1 VGQPV
6 AALRANRRNLP
17 FNEAG
22 PDTPGTR
29 GIVTMLQRRDLNTL
43 TELLRRTARDELLP
57 RFTHVDAA
65 RKTDGSVIT
74 EADLAMQDRVARE
87 LARHWP
93 EFDLL
98 GEEMDAEDQR
108 SLLATP
114 GRGLW
119 CLDPLDG
126 TSNFAAGIPFFG
138 VSLALIQDGEVR
150 VAVVYDP
157 VHDECFSAAQG
168 QGALLNGAPLRIDG
182 GGTRLADAMAM
193 VDLKRLPPG
202 LIAAV
207 ATQAP
212 YRSQRSIGSVA
223 LDWCWVAAGR
233 CQVYLHGG
241 QKLWD
246 YAAGR
251 LIAHESGA
259 VGGVLADYHGDWLA
273 DLTLEPRIAVA
284 ATTPALLEAW
294 RAWIRAALDAR

>member
-1 VGQPV
+1 
-6 AALRANRRNLP
+6 
-17 FNEAG
+17 
-22 PDTPGTR
+22 
-29 GIVTMLQRRDLNTL
+29 MLQRRDLNTL
-43 TELLRRTARDELLP
+43 TELVRRAARDELMS
-57 RFTHVDAA
+57 RFTRVDAA

-74 EADLAMQDRVARE
+74 EADLAMQARIARE

-93 EFDLL
+93 DFALL
-98 GEEMDAEDQR
+98 GEEMDAAAQR
-108 SLLATP
+108 ELLATP

-157 VHDECFSAAQG
+157 VHDECFAALQG
-168 QGALLNGAPLRIDG
+168 QGALLNGAPLRVDG
-182 GGTRLADAMAM
+182 DTELRDAMAM

-202 LIAAV
+202 LVAAV
-207 ATQAP
+207 ARRAP

-251 LIAHESGA
+251 LIARESGA
-259 VGGVLADYHGDWLA
+259 VGGVLAAYDAEWSTG
-273 DLTLEPRIAVA
+273 LTLEPRIALA
-284 ATTPALLEAW
+284 ATSPALLDAW
-294 RAWIRAALDAR
+294 RGWIRQALAASG